1 MKDARVK
8 NIGIVHLI
16 YLGILSLLVIVL
28 LVSYIF
34 SGSEYAGELLN
45 FGATLSSILLAVIA
59 IIITLIDVAGQRSN
73 IYDVKNSVEELKG
86 VAQNF
91 SNLQEE
97 YIKNNEIIRQQ
108 ISDLIKKQNELN
120 TLTSTLSTLIED
132 SQNNEDKDE
141 VVQELNKGL
150 KEVKEILNKQSNNTY
165 TIGTGG
171 SLITDNLKYGRYD
184 ASNIRVSDTMFN
196 VDNDATLVKG
206 SLSSKVKDIYSGVN
220 IK

>member
-1 MKDARVK
+1 MKDSRVK

-34 SGSEYAGELLN
+34 SGSEYAGALLN

-73 IYDVKNSVEELKG
+73 IFDVKNSVEELKG

-165 TIGTGG
+165 TIGTAGN
-171 SLITDNLKYGRYD
+171 LITDNLNYGRFD

-196 VDNDATLVKG
+196 MDNDATLVKG